1 MTQQMLKR
9 IRSAGVSAVLHL
21 VDCDRRNIAMGL
33 MDGKVVLIFGVAN
46 KNSIAWGI
54 TQRLYEEG
62 ATIALSYAGEMLE
75 KRVLP
80 LAQEINCDFV
90 EQCDVTDDEQLDA
103 VFAKIKDR
111 YGKIDVLVHSVAFAN
126 REDLGGRFVDISREG
141 FKMALDISAYSL
153 VAMAK
158 RAEPLMLEGSSIM
171 SLTYYAAEKVMPK
184 YHVMAVAKAA
194 LETITRYLANDLG
207 PKGIRV
213 NAISAGPIK
222 TLAAAGVPG
231 FRMMLKYSEKA
242 APLRKLVTQEEVG
255 NAALWLASDLSSA
268 VTGEIVHV
276 DAGYNILGLTA
287 TEEDLASLG

>member
-1 MTQQMLKR
+1 
-9 IRSAGVSAVLHL
+9 
-21 VDCDRRNIAMGL
+21 MGL
-33 MDGKVVLIFGVAN
+33 MDGKVALIFGVAN

-54 TQRLYEEG
+54 TRRLHEEG
-62 ATIALSYAGEMLE
+62 ATIGLSYAGEIME
-75 KRVLP
+75 KRVFP
-80 LAQEINCDFV
+80 LAQEIGCDFV
-90 EQCDVTDDEQLDA
+90 EPCDVTSDEQLDTL
-103 VFAKIKDR
+103 FAKAKER
-111 YGKIDVLVHSVAFAN
+111 FGKIDTLVHCVAFAN

-158 RAEPLMLEGSSIM
+158 RAAPLMTGGGSIM

-207 PKGIRV
+207 PQGIRV

-231 FRMMLKYSEKA
+231 FRLMLKYSEKA
-242 APLRKLVTQEEVG
+242 APLRRLVSQEEVG
-255 NAALWLASDLSSA
+255 DTALYLASDLSRS
-268 VTGEIVHV
+268 VTGEVIHV
-276 DAGYNILGLTA
+276 DAGFNILGLTA
-287 TEEDLASLG
+287 TEDELGGLVE

>member
-1 MTQQMLKR
+1 
-9 IRSAGVSAVLHL
+9 
-21 VDCDRRNIAMGL
+21 MGL
-33 MDGKVVLIFGVAN
+33 MDGKVALIFGVAN

-54 TQRLYEEG
+54 TRRLHEEG
-62 ATIALSYAGEMLE
+62 ATIGLSYAGEIME
-75 KRVLP
+75 KRVFP
-80 LAQEINCDFV
+80 LAQEIGCDFV
-90 EQCDVTDDEQLDA
+90 EPCDVTSDEQLDT
-103 VFAKIKDR
+103 VFAKAKER
-111 YGKIDVLVHSVAFAN
+111 FGKIDTLVHCVAFAN

-158 RAEPLMLEGSSIM
+158 RAAPLMLEGGSIM

-207 PKGIRV
+207 PQGIRV

-231 FRMMLKYSEKA
+231 FRLMLKYSEKA
-242 APLRKLVTQEEVG
+242 APLRRLVSQEEVG
-255 NAALWLASDLSSA
+255 DTALYLASDLSRS
-268 VTGEIVHV
+268 VTGEVIHV
-276 DAGYNILGLTA
+276 DAGFNILGLTA
-287 TEEDLASLG
+287 TEDELGGLVE

>member
-1 MTQQMLKR
+1 
-9 IRSAGVSAVLHL
+9 
-21 VDCDRRNIAMGL
+21 MGL
-33 MDGKVVLIFGVAN
+33 MDGKVALVFGVAN

-54 TQRLYEEG
+54 TQALHDEG
-62 ATIALSYAGEMLE
+62 ATIGLSYAGEMLE

-80 LAQEINCDFV
+80 LAEEIGCDFV
-90 EQCDVTDDEQLDA
+90 EQCDVTSDEQLDA
-103 VFAKIKDR
+103 VFDKAKAR
-111 YGKIDVLVHSVAFAN
+111 FGKIDTLVHCVAFAN
-126 REDLGGRFVDISREG
+126 REDLGGRFVDVSREG
-141 FKMALDISAYSL
+141 FALALDISAYSL
-153 VAMAK
+153 IAMAK
-158 RAEPLMLEGSSIM
+158 RVEPLMADGGSIM

-207 PKGIRV
+207 PKNIRV

-242 APLRKLVTQEEVG
+242 APLRRLVSQEDVG
-255 NAALWLASDLSSA
+255 RTALWLASDLSSA
-268 VTGEIVHV
+268 VTGEVIHV

-287 TEEDLASLG
+287 TEEDLAGL